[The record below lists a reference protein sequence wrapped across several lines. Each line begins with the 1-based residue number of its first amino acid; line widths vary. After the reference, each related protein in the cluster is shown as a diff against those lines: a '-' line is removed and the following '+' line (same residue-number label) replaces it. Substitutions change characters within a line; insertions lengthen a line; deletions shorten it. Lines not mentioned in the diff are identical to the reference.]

1 MGKAFEKQAKT
12 IEDQG
17 QKQIKAIEDNKKQP
31 ANTNGSDYKN
41 ELLISKKREIIKN
54 INEKNLDKIEELAGK
69 ANYDDL
75 IYAAE
80 SSDKGTD
87 SRVKANAIV
96 FLDDIKTN
104 NITIDK
110 EKALQE
116 DFSKYLNMIRQKKA
130 EKPKKM
136 SNINIHFNGR
146 NDAIKCVENYCS
158 MILDSKRKATEG
170 KGLKVLIPNQMLQSL
185 PIALAQVKVG
195 NNSEKLLNEIR
206 QFFILFISQ
215 KNY

>member
-1 MGKAFEKQAKT
+1 
-12 IEDQG
+12 
-17 QKQIKAIEDNKKQP
+17 
-31 ANTNGSDYKN
+31 
-41 ELLISKKREIIKN
+41 
-54 INEKNLDKIEELAGK
+54 
-69 ANYDDL
+69 
-75 IYAAE
+75 
-80 SSDKGTD
+80 
-87 SRVKANAIV
+87 
-96 FLDDIKTN
+96 
-104 NITIDK
+104 
-110 EKALQE
+110 
-116 DFSKYLNMIRQKKA
+116 MIRQKKA

>member
-75 IYAAE
+75 VYAAE

-96 FLDDIKTN
+96 FLNDIKTN

-215 KNY
+215 KKN